1 MHKFPFMKIFPL
13 KILVAF
19 TLIFVFSCKQNIA
32 EVTTNTFSSGN
43 QVEYASGFSI
53 FKHNGYSVVKVI
65 NPWPNTTKN
74 YTYIL
79 KESSGIVPDSLQKFM
94 IVSVPIKNIMVTSTT
109 HIPSLEMLG
118 VENSLI
124 GFPNLNY
131 ISSEKVRNRIDL
143 GKVTELGQNQ
153 DLNTEVIIDLN
164 PDVLIGY
171 GIDNKNPTL
180 DNLEKSGVK
189 IMLNGDWNEQ
199 TPLGKAE
206 WIKFFGVLYGKEKR
220 ADSIFTT
227 IEKEYKKTVDLAKKA
242 TKKPTVLAG
251 DIFEGTWYLPKGS
264 SWGSQL
270 IKEAG
275 GQYLWAETLGTG
287 SLALS
292 FEIVFEKAREADYW
306 ITSGQYATLKDMQ
319 KGNPHYS
326 EFAAFKNKK
335 VYSFSNKKGKTGGNL
350 YYELAPNR
358 PDLVLKDMVWVFH
371 PELLP
376 NYKPY
381 FFEQIQ

>member
-1 MHKFPFMKIFPL
+1 MKIFTI
-13 KILVAF
+13 KIVLFFLLA
-19 TLIFVFSCKQNIA
+19 FVFGCKKNNL
-32 EVTTNTFSSGN
+32 EVSTEITSAKNEIG
-43 QVEYASGFSI
+43 YAKGFSI
-53 FKHNGYSVVKVI
+53 HKYNGYSVVKVV
-65 NPWPNTTKN
+65 NPWPNATKN

-79 KESSGIVPDSLQKFM
+79 KEATGKIPDSLQQFTT
-94 IVSVPIKNIMVTSTT
+94 ISVPIKNIVVTSTT
-109 HIPSLEMLG
+109 HIPSLEMLE

-124 GFPNLNY
+124 GFPNLDF
-131 ISSEKVRNRIDL
+131 ISSDRVRTLIEQ
-143 GKVTELGQNQ
+143 GKVKELGQNQ
-153 DLNTEVIIDLN
+153 DLNTEIIIDLN

-180 DNLEKSGVK
+180 DNLEKSGIK

-206 WIKFFGVLYGKEKR
+206 WIKFFGALYGKEKM
-220 ADSIFTT
+220 ADSIFTN
-227 IEKEYKKTVDLAKKA
+227 IEKEYKNTIALAKKA
-242 TKKPTVLAG
+242 TNKPSVLAG

-275 GQYLWAETLGTG
+275 GHYLWEETQGTG
-287 SLALS
+287 SLGLS
-292 FEIVFEKAREADYW
+292 FEVVFEKAKDADFW
-306 ITSGQYATLKDMQ
+306 ITSGQFSTLKDMQ

-326 EFAAFKNKK
+326 QFSAFKNKK